1 MKLNWQLIILTWI
14 LCVIPSM
21 ALGQVKVVATLPTLG
36 ALAREVGGS
45 DITVEVLAR
54 PGEDPHFVDPRPDF
68 VLKLS
73 RADLLIHNG
82 MELEIG
88 WLPALQKNAR
98 NARVQANGEG
108 VLDTSTFIQPLE
120 VPMGKVDRSDGDV
133 HAQGNPH
140 YLYSLDNAIAV
151 ADGIAQKLSS
161 IDPSHAENYRQ
172 RLATFKRAASET
184 GQKWKSKFAALD
196 ARGRR
201 IVGYHAS
208 LVYLC
213 TWLGLEQVATVEP
226 KPGVS
231 PSPSHVAKLV
241 AQLKTSPVGAVVQET
256 YHPRGTSEKIAQMS
270 GAKWVIFSPG
280 PQDDEPYLEYID
292 KMMTKFF

>member
-120 VPMGKVDRSDGDV
+120 VPTGKVDRSDGDV
-133 HAQGNPH
+133 HAKATRTTYTP
-140 YLYSLDNAIAV
+140 
-151 ADGIAQKLSS
+151 S
-161 IDPSHAENYRQ
+161 ITP
-172 RLATFKRAASET
+172 L
-184 GQKWKSKFAALD
+184 
-196 ARGRR
+196 
-201 IVGYHAS
+201 
-208 LVYLC
+208 
-213 TWLGLEQVATVEP
+213 
-226 KPGVS
+226 
-231 PSPSHVAKLV
+231 PSPTESPKNSPPSIPVMP
-241 AQLKTSPVGAVVQET
+241 KTTV
-256 YHPRGTSEKIAQMS
+256 S
-270 GAKWVIFSPG
+270 G
-280 PQDDEPYLEYID
+280 
-292 KMMTKFF
+292 